1 MSAKLSNSQ
10 FLSAAQKALS
20 EAGRPLST
28 SEIVHH
34 ALESGFLTTN
44 GHTPKKTMN
53 ARLSA
58 DILLHKGKS
67 RFMRTGPGRFAL
79 RDWDQE
85 IAETI
90 VPRRQ
95 VALVDEHILAFDAAL
110 LKKFAN
116 EEGLSRNENT
126 HHELLSSCFSV
137 KRSEAETRFDMIQL
151 ISVYIVRYVREFLS
165 YKRSKRLPEGRL
177 HDKYSCFFG
186 GHLNETDLMPLF
198 RFSDPEQALYLLDR
212 ELSEELRLAKPPQS
226 MTFKG
231 LLYDPRTEVSKQH
244 IGVVFCVDL
253 SSPKFEIGERGFLT
267 NAKFETVTQMRARIS
282 DFENWSEYLIEHE
295 IGRWN

>member
-1 MSAKLSNSQ
+1 MTSKLSNSQ
-10 FLSAAQKALS
+10 FLIAAQKALT

-34 ALESGFLTTN
+34 ALGRGFLTTN
-44 GHTPKKTMN
+44 GHTPTKTMN

-58 DILLHKGKS
+58 DILLHKAQS

-85 IAETI
+85 VSETI

-95 VALVDEHILAFDAAL
+95 LALIDEYILAFDASL
-110 LKKFAN
+110 LRKFASQ
-116 EEGLSRNENT
+116 EGLSRNENT
-126 HHELLSSCFSV
+126 HHELLSSCFAI
-137 KRSEAETRFDMIQL
+137 KRSEAETRFDIIQL
-151 ISVYIVRYVREFLS
+151 ISVYVVRFVRDVLS
-165 YKRSKRLPEGRL
+165 YKRTKRLPEGRL

-186 GHLNETDLMPLF
+186 GHLNEADLMPLF

-212 ELSEELRLAKPPQS
+212 ELSEELRLERKPKE
-226 MTFKG
+226 MRFKG

-253 SSPKFEIGERGFLT
+253 EAPEFEIGERGFLT
-267 NAKFETVTQMRARIS
+267 DAKFETVAQMRARIRE
-282 DFENWSEYLIEHE
+282 FENWSEFLIEHE
-295 IGRWN
+295 IGGWN